1 MKPNTNPF
9 RGLIL
14 VLFVVAL
21 VFCGTSIYRTAS
33 AHQQTD
39 RVYSDIR
46 TLFEQEKVDRFTVDD
61 NNNLTITLKEP
72 VDGSRIV
79 VYSIYNFQLFY
90 DDFNDLVVK
99 QYESGILSSYD
110 YPDSPSPAWMSTI
123 LTWVVVLAVMAIL
136 WYFLFLR
143 RTQGG
148 GGGPSASQF
157 GKAKAR
163 TLAETGRT
171 VTFDD
176 VAGADEE
183 KEELAEIVDFLRQP
197 AQYTQL
203 GARIPKGVLLVGPPG
218 TGKTLLARAVAGEA
232 GCQYLSISGSDFVEL
247 YVGVGASRVRD
258 LFEQAKKS
266 SPAIVFIDEIDAVG
280 RQRGAGL
287 GGGHDEREQTLNQL
301 LVEMDGFASNEGV
314 IVLAATN
321 RADILDPALLRPGRF
336 DRQIYVGLPDI
347 KGREEILRVHAR
359 SKPLAEDVDLRTIAQ
374 ATVGFTGADL
384 ENLLNEAALLSARE
398 KRPFIRMD
406 VIHEAMLKVIAGPEK
421 KSRVVPPHAKKLTAY
436 HEAGHAVVIHEL
448 KTQDPVHQI
457 TIIPRG
463 PAGGLTISLP
473 EEDRMYQSRKEL
485 QERICTCLGGRV
497 AEELVLGDISTGAS
511 NDLQTA
517 TSIAR
522 SMVMKYGMSD
532 RLGAISYDN
541 DQEVFIGRS
550 MSQARAYSEEIAGL
564 IDEEIKALLD
574 TAYAR
579 CRQILSENMAALE
592 RTAQYLLEFETMSA
606 DDFKLVF
613 DDPDALEQRKAEERT
628 QREREESERAAKEA
642 RLKAEREAERQRQQE
657 VAEISSGIKT
667 LAKDLKIPVLVLAQ
681 LNREVDKT
689 AGAGARPKLAHL
701 RESGTIEQDADI
713 VTFLH
718 RNRDDAKE
726 VSSAD
731 QSVDAE
737 WIIEKNRNGRTGILK
752 LLFFP
757 TKMEFIAA
765 APYKEEDCPQ

>member
-1 MKPNTNPF
+1 MKQNANPF
-9 RGLIL
+9 RGLLLMIC
-14 VLFVVAL
+14 VLAL
-21 VFCGTSIYRTAS
+21 VFFATSIFRTTT
-33 AHQQTD
+33 HQTN
-39 RVYSDIR
+39 YTYADIR
-46 TLFEQEKVDRFTVDD
+46 VLLEEEKVDKVLVDD
-61 NNNLTITLKEP
+61 DSVTLTLKQP
-72 VDGSRIV
+72 QNGSQV
-79 VYSIYNFQLFY
+79 VTYPIYSFQLFY
-90 DDFNDLVVK
+90 DDFNDLIV
-99 QYESGILSSYD
+99 QQLHDGIISDYD
-110 YPDSPSPAWMSTI
+110 YPDSPSPAWLSTI
-123 LTWVVVLAVMAIL
+123 LTWVVVLVVMALL

-143 RTQGG
+143 RSQG
-148 GGGPSASQF
+148 GGGPSAAQF
-157 GKAKAR
+157 GKARAR
-163 TLAETGRT
+163 TLAESGRT
-171 VTFDD
+171 VTFAD

-183 KEELAEIVDFLRQP
+183 KEELAEVVDFLRQP

-258 LFEQAKKS
+258 LFDQAKKS
-266 SPAIVFIDEIDAVG
+266 APAIVFIDEIDAVG
-280 RQRGAGL
+280 RQRGTGL

-359 SKPLAEDVDLRTIAQ
+359 NKPLAEDVDLHTVAQ

-398 KRPFIRMD
+398 KRPYIRMD
-406 VIHEAMLKVIAGPEK
+406 VLHEAMLKVIAGPEK
-421 KSRVVPPHAKKLTAY
+421 KSRVVPEHAKKLTAY

-473 EEDRMYQSRKEL
+473 EEDRMYQSRREL

-497 AEELVLGDISTGAS
+497 AEQLVLGDISTGAS

-532 RLGAISYDN
+532 RLGAISYDS

-550 MSQARAYSEEIAGL
+550 MSQARAYSEEVAGL

-574 TAYAR
+574 SAYAR
-579 CRQILSENMAALE
+579 CQEILSQHKEELE

-606 DDFKLVF
+606 EDFKLVF
-613 DDPDALEQRKAEERT
+613 DDPDALERRKAEERV
-628 QREREESERAAKEA
+628 RRLRAAEEAAAEQA
-642 RLKAEREAERQRQQE
+642 RLQAEQEAEAARRRQAAEEILNGPAQE
-657 VAEISSGIKT
+657 EAE
-667 LAKDLKIPVLVLAQ
+667 
-681 LNREVDKT
+681 
-689 AGAGARPKLAHL
+689 
-701 RESGTIEQDADI
+701 
-713 VTFLH
+713 
-718 RNRDDAKE
+718 
-726 VSSAD
+726 
-731 QSVDAE
+731 
-737 WIIEKNRNGRTGILK
+737 EK
-752 LLFFP
+752 
-757 TKMEFIAA
+757 
-765 APYKEEDCPQ
+765 PQNPDPF